1 MTTPI
6 YFRGLVAMAKEPRAT
21 KVLDMEQGRV
31 LEGRNVH
38 YVK

>member
-1 MTTPI
+1 MATST
-6 YFRGLVAMAKEPRAT
+6 YFRGLVAVAKEPRAT

-31 LEGRNVH
+31 LKGRNVH